1 MTFNKTSSKTL
12 TAVSLTAISA
22 LSGLAFLPLT
32 AAAQAFPSKTITL
45 INPYAVGGPADQLA
59 RVLAKGLGEQLGQP
73 VIVENKAGGGASI
86 GAAFVAKAPADGYTL
101 LYGTS
106 AAHVVTPAATS
117 VPYDG
122 IKDFDFIGI
131 VANVPNVLTVHPGI
145 KANNVKDLIAL
156 AKSQPGKLSYASAGL
171 GSSPHIGM
179 EMFKYKTGTFLLH
192 IPYRGAA
199 PAATD
204 LVAGTVPVGML
215 NISGVQ
221 AFIKANR
228 LRALAYGGRK
238 RSDSLPDVPTFAEAG
253 IPNFLS
259 GSWYSLAAPA
269 KTPAPVLD
277 RLTKALTAVLASPE
291 FINTA
296 AQQSAEIYN
305 FTRAQTQAFVQ
316 EDAKTMSELIKGT
329 GMKLTD

>member
-1 MTFNKTSSKTL
+1 MQPIKFLITIVCLATL
-12 TAVSLTAISA
+12 PVAAI
-22 LSGLAFLPLT
+22 
-32 AAAQAFPSKTITL
+32 AQTYPNKTIT
-45 INPYAVGGPADQLA
+45 IVNPYAVGGPADQLA
-59 RVLAKGLGEQLGQP
+59 RVLAKGMGEQLGQP

-86 GAAFVAKAPADGYTL
+86 GAAYVAKAPNDGYTL
-101 LYGTS
+101 LLGTS

-122 IKDFDFIGI
+122 IQDFDFIGI
-131 VANVPNVLTVHPGI
+131 VANVPNVLTVHPSM
-145 KANNVKDLIAL
+145 KVNNLKEFIAL
-156 AKSQPGKLSYASAGL
+156 SKSQPGKFSYVSAGL

-179 EMFKYKTGTFLLH
+179 EMFKYKTGTFLVH

-199 PAATD
+199 PASSD

-221 AFIKANR
+221 GFVKTNR
-228 LRALAYGGRK
+228 LRALAYGGSK
-238 RSDSLPDVPTFAEAG
+238 RSANFPDVPTFAEAG
-253 IPNFLS
+253 IPNFIS

-291 FINTA
+291 FVNA
-296 AQQSAEIYN
+296 ATQQSAEIYN
-305 FTRAQTQAFVQ
+305 FTRAQTQEFVLT
-316 EDAKTMSELIKGT
+316 DAKNMQELIKAT
-329 GMKLTD
+329 SMKLND

>member
-1 MTFNKTSSKTL
+1 MKRLKTL
-12 TAVSLTAISA
+12 VAAAAFSAFAVPL
-22 LSGLAFLPLT
+22 LAS
-32 AAAQAFPSKTITL
+32 AQAFPTRTITMV
-45 INPYAVGGPADQLA
+45 NPYAVGGPADALA

-106 AAHVVTPAATS
+106 AAHVVTPAAMS

-145 KANNVKDLIAL
+145 KANNLQEFIAL

-179 EMFKYKTGTFLLH
+179 EMLKHKTGTFLLH

-199 PAATD
+199 PATTD
-204 LVAGTVPVGML
+204 MVAGTVPVGML

-228 LRALAYGGRK
+228 LRALAYGGSK
-238 RSDSLPDVPTFAEAG
+238 RSASLPDVPTFAEAG
-253 IPNFLS
+253 LPNFIS

-277 RLTKALTAVLASPE
+277 KLTTALKTVLASPE
-291 FINTA
+291 FVNAA

-305 FTRAQTQAFVQ
+305 FSRAQTQAFVL
-316 EDAKTMSELIKGT
+316 EDARAMHELVKAT

>member
-1 MTFNKTSSKTL
+1 MKLIKTL
-12 TAVSLTAISA
+12 IAMSSLAAMSLAAVGTAQ
-22 LSGLAFLPLT
+22 
-32 AAAQAFPSKTITL
+32 AQAFPNKTITI

-59 RVLAKGLGEQLGQP
+59 RVLAKGMGEQLGQP
-73 VIVENKAGGGASI
+73 VIVENKSGGGAAI
-86 GAAFVAKAPADGYTL
+86 GAAFVAKAPSDGYTL
-101 LYGTS
+101 LFGTS

-145 KANNVKDLIAL
+145 KANNLKEFIAL
-156 AKSQPGKLSYASAGL
+156 AKSQPGRMSYVSAGL

-204 LVAGTVPVGML
+204 MVAGMVPVGML

-221 AFIKANR
+221 AFVKANR
-228 LRALAYGGRK
+228 LRALAYGGSK
-238 RSDSLPDVPTFAEAG
+238 RSAAFPDVPTFAEAG
-253 IPNFLS
+253 LPNFIS

-269 KTPAPVLD
+269 KTPAPALD
-277 RLTKALTAVLASPE
+277 RLTVALKAVLASPE
-291 FINTA
+291 FVNTA

-305 FTRAQTQAFVQ
+305 FTRAQTLAFVQ
-316 EDAKTMSELIKGT
+316 EDAKTMRELIKAT

>member
-1 MTFNKTSSKTL
+1 MKPIKTL
-12 TAVSLTAISA
+12 ITIACLAAI
-22 LSGLAFLPLT
+22 PI
-32 AAAQAFPSKTITL
+32 AAMAQSYPSKTITL
-45 INPYAVGGPADQLA
+45 VNPYAVGGPADLLA

-73 VIVENKAGGGASI
+73 VIVESKAGGGASI
-86 GAAFVAKAPADGYTL
+86 GAAFVAKAPNDGYTL
-101 LYGTS
+101 LFGTS

-131 VANVPNVLTVHPGI
+131 VANVPNVLTVHPDI
-145 KANNVKDLIAL
+145 KANNLKEFIAL
-156 AKSQPGKLSYASAGL
+156 AKIQPGKFSYVSAGL

-199 PAATD
+199 PASTD

-221 AFIKANR
+221 GFIKTNR
-228 LRALAYGGRK
+228 LRALAYGGSK
-238 RSDSLPDVPTFAEAG
+238 RSVNFPDVPTFGEAG
-253 IPNFLS
+253 LPDFIS

-269 KTPAPVLD
+269 KTPVPVLD
-277 RLTKALTAVLASPE
+277 RLTKAMTTVLASPE
-291 FINTA
+291 FVNTA

-305 FTRAQTQAFVQ
+305 FTRAETLTFVQ
-316 EDAKTMSELIKGT
+316 NDAKAMSELIKGA